1 MNKEILIFSN
11 LGTDE
16 RKFHY
21 YKNPTLIDDVD
32 IDKIL
37 QSNLQ

>member
-1 MNKEILIFSN
+1 MNKEILIF
-11 LGTDE
+11 GDIGIDE

-32 IDKIL
+32 INKIL
-37 QSNLQ
+37 RFNLQ